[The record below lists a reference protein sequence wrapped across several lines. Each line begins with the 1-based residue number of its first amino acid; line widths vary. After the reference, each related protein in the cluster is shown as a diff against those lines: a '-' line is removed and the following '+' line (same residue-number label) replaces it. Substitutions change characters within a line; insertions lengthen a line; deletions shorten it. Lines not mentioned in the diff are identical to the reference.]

1 MCLQINLLT
10 GFGLAY
16 EVFLMTVI
24 KNYKQIICKNNVAKF
39 LKICIVLAVIR
50 KVVSCVSLF
59 KTKEISCMK
68 IP

>member
-1 MCLQINLLT
+1 MCLQVNLLT
-10 GFGLAY
+10 GFGLANQA
-16 EVFLMTVI
+16 FLMTVM
-24 KNYKQIICKNNVAKF
+24 KNYKQIICKKNVAKF